1 MKGTAFR
8 LPCTNAKDILFVAT
22 ISLFAVFTILLAMF
36 GRMVK
41 KSFSNKT
48 KVHGKKNVATNG
60 CKKHTVCLLV
70 SVPNNPLSHI
80 LSSGPSIG
88 AGELCDGKGPQ
99 ISRGLKTKAHQYSIF
114 NTLC

>member
-48 KVHGKKNVATNG
+48 KVHGKKTWRQMAVKNIPFAFW
-60 CKKHTVCLLV
+60 
-70 SVPNNPLSHI
+70 SQFI
-80 LSSGPSIG
+80 LANIQ
-88 AGELCDGKGPQ
+88 L
-99 ISRGLKTKAHQYSIF
+99 I
-114 NTLC
+114 